1 MFDDG
6 DLDPKKKKKKN
17 WADSIQNSDLKEVR
31 KECI

>member
-6 DLDPKKKKKKN
+6 DLDPIKKN
-17 WADSIQNSDLKEVR
+17 WADSIQNSDLKQVR